1 MISKE
6 EINHIAKLSKI
17 KLNEKE
23 IEDFSKEFTETLEY
37 LEIIK
42 EVNLE
47 GVEPTYFINTNKN
60 PLREDIVE
68 ESLPLE
74 EVIKN
79 APDEKYG
86 YFKLPNVMD

>member
-6 EINHIAKLSKI
+6 DIYHIAELSKI
-17 KLNEKE
+17 GLSEKE
-23 IEDFSKEFTETLEY
+23 VEKFSKEFTKNLKE
-37 LEIIK
+37 LEII
-42 EVNLE
+42 EEIDLENIEATFVVN
-47 GVEPTYFINTNKN
+47 NSKN
-60 PLREDIVE
+60 PLRKDIVE